1 MLLIV
6 DITEV
11 ANGNYRFVSSTA
23 VSVHAYKTH
32 SLFPQMFKGNVD
44 GDRIK
49 LNKFEVPII
58 AQWIRINPTRWR
70 DRISMRIELYGCDYG
85 MRQPQVLAPS
95 EKHAKLYY
103 YNYIIL
109 LDGDKSR
116 IRFVSVSDVISFEGA
131 GLVRMDLLRE
141 PIETDRHFIRFRFKT
156 SKADGVLMYSR
167 GTQGDY
173 IALQLRDN
181 RMLLNIDL
189 GSGIMTSLSV
199 GSLLDDNMW
208 HDVLISRNRK
218 NISFS
223 VDRVLIK
230 SRIKGEFHRL
240 DLNREVSKS
249 SC

>member
-1 MLLIV
+1 M
-6 DITEV
+6 
-11 ANGNYRFVSSTA
+11 
-23 VSVHAYKTH
+23 
-32 SLFPQMFKGNVD
+32 
-44 GDRIK
+44 
-49 LNKFEVPII
+49 
-58 AQWIRINPTRWR
+58 
-70 DRISMRIELYGCDYG
+70 
-85 MRQPQVLAPS
+85 
-95 EKHAKLYY
+95 
-103 YNYIIL
+103 
-109 LDGDKSR
+109 
-116 IRFVSVSDVISFEGA
+116 SDVVAFNGSS
-131 GLVRMDLLRE
+131 LVRMDLLRE

-156 SKADGVLMYSR
+156 NNADGVLMYSR

-230 SRIKGEFHRL
+230 GRIKGEFHRL
-240 DLNREVSKS
+240 DLNREVSEVS
-249 SC
+249 PRQVEMFTRRFSNVRFCVVNLFIYTDLSFSFSF

>member
-1 MLLIV
+1 MI
-6 DITEV
+6 
-11 ANGNYRFVSSTA
+11 
-23 VSVHAYKTH
+23 YKTIN
-32 SLFPQMFKGNVD
+32 L
-44 GDRIK
+44 IC
-49 LNKFEVPII
+49 LI
-58 AQWIRINPTRWR
+58 A
-70 DRISMRIELYGCDYG
+70 
-85 MRQPQVLAPS
+85 
-95 EKHAKLYY
+95 
-103 YNYIIL
+103 
-109 LDGDKSR
+109 
-116 IRFVSVSDVISFEGA
+116 VSDVVAFNGSSLI
-131 GLVRMDLLRE
+131 RMDLLRE

-156 SKADGVLMYSR
+156 NNADGVLMYSR

-230 SRIKGEFHRL
+230 GRVKGEFHRL
-240 DLNREVSKS
+240 DLNREVSNVLETKIYFFFAIHK
-249 SC
+249 CVDITDKIKDVKRAAPVDLFR